1 MDAPRRLSV
10 QAFWGLASWLLP
22 LAIVFLLA
30 PRLLYLLRPERFG
43 VLMIV
48 LVTPI
53 IASQIDF
60 GIASSAVRRFAAALR
75 QGQVDGPAVLL
86 SYFVVFCVIALL
98 FGAAVALSS
107 GWLADLLGFSA
118 LLGVESATELTRW
131 CALWGAVTLATGLP
145 SLVARAAQ
153 SFAWLAAVQTLA
165 TVVLWVGAVLL
176 IGAEQPLRDIVV
188 LGILVSVLSAALMSF
203 AARSAVRW
211 DGPLSFQLS
220 IPTRDMRFASGMF
233 ATQIASAIV
242 YQADRILISSFGSPA
257 IAGAYALCVNLA
269 NKPLA
274 AVAAITAFAFPHAS
288 GLHSS
293 GARDEL
299 SDLLHAL
306 DRAVTVLVVPLLLPV
321 LWLAQPF
328 LKLWLGG
335 YGTPDLA
342 LAFRVL
348 LIAYAVSTFAIP
360 VGHVLAASGRSGPA
374 ATFSWLTAT
383 VVVVGIIALVPTYGL
398 LGAVAAILAGMS
410 TSLIFSLVARRALA
424 LKKSDERWRFWAGVS
439 LGATTQAGTLFL
451 LEGYVVSWW
460 TLLLVGATGWAAF
473 FLVRVIFKVLTPEEV
488 RLFDQ
493 LRRTFSLPFRES

>member
-1 MDAPRRLSV
+1 MNAPRRFSV

-22 LAIVFLLA
+22 LIIVFLLA
-30 PRLLYLLRPERFG
+30 PRLLNLLGLERFG
-43 VLMIV
+43 ILMIV

-53 IASQIDF
+53 VASQIDF
-60 GIASSAVRRFAAALR
+60 GIASSAVRRLSADLR
-75 QGQVDGPAVLL
+75 QGQIDGPAVLL

-98 FGAAVALSS
+98 FGAAVALGS
-107 GWLADLLGFSA
+107 GWLAGTLGFSA

-153 SFAWLAAVQTLA
+153 SFAWLTAVQTLA
-165 TVVLWVGAVLL
+165 TAVLWVGALLL

-188 LGILVSVLSAALMSF
+188 LGIMVSVLSAALMTF
-203 AARSAVRW
+203 AARSAVHW
-211 DGPLSFQLS
+211 DGPLSFRLS
-220 IPTRDMRFASGMF
+220 IATRDMRFASGMF

-299 SDLLHAL
+299 SALLHAL
-306 DRAVTVLVVPLLLPV
+306 DRAVTVLVVPLLLPAI
-321 LWLAQPF
+321 WLAQPF
-328 LKLWLGG
+328 LKLWIGA
-335 YGTPDLA
+335 YATPDLA
-342 LAFRVL
+342 LAFKVL
-348 LIAYAVSTFAIP
+348 LIAYAVSTFAVP

-383 VVVVGIIALVPTYGL
+383 VVVVGIIALVPPYGL

-410 TSLIFSLVARRALA
+410 TSLIFSFVARRALA
-424 LKKSDERWRFWAGVS
+424 LKKSDGRWRFWAGVS
-439 LGATTQAGTLFL
+439 IGVATQAGTLL
-451 LEGYVVSWW
+451 LLAGYVWDWW
-460 TLLLVGATGWAAF
+460 TLVLAGATGWAAF
-473 FLVRVIFKVLTPEEV
+473 FVVRAILKMLTAEEI

-493 LRRTFSLPFRES
+493 LRRILPSPF